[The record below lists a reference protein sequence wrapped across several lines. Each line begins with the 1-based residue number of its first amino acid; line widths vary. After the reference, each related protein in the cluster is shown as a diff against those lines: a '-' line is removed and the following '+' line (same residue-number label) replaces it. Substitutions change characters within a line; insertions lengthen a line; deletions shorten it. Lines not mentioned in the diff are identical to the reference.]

1 MNTDYAV
8 EKYYPKIL
16 RFVAMRARSK
26 KETID
31 RLKKYI
37 QDQEEIGTIIE
48 IMVARLEEGGFIG
61 DEKFAKEFVSSIFNS
76 SKPRGKQYVMRYLMQ
91 KGVPR
96 QIIETALSK
105 INTEDEF
112 APALVAAEKKLRIQK
127 SKNQFDAKRKLYAH
141 LVGKGFSPDIISRVI
156 DRTLGVK

>member
-1 MNTDYAV
+1 MDIEYAV

-26 KETID
+26 RETID
-31 RLKKYI
+31 RLKKYLH
-37 QDQEEIGTIIE
+37 DQEEVAIIIE
-48 IMVARLEEGGFIG
+48 AIIPRLEEDKFIG
-61 DEKFAKEFVSSIFNS
+61 DERFANDFVNSIFNS
-76 SKPRGKQYVMRYLMQ
+76 SKPRGKQYVMRYLMK

-96 QIIETALSK
+96 QIIESALSK

-112 APALVAAEKKLRIQK
+112 APALIAAEKKLRIQK

-141 LVGKGFSPDIISRVI
+141 LVSKGFSVDIIGRVI
-156 DRTLGVK
+156 DKALGVK